1 MQMSPSRVFRHQKS
15 AVFRPNSRRRKS
27 TGGTKDLNDGSVP
40 IKCPCNDG
48 ADSHTVDRVQPLLML
63 LITPVFDRS
72 HRQL

>member
-1 MQMSPSRVFRHQKS
+1 MQMSPSRAFRHQKS
-15 AVFRPNSRRRKS
+15 AVLCCRRKS

-48 ADSHTVDRVQPLLML
+48 ADSHTVDRVQHLLML

-72 HRQL
+72 PCQL